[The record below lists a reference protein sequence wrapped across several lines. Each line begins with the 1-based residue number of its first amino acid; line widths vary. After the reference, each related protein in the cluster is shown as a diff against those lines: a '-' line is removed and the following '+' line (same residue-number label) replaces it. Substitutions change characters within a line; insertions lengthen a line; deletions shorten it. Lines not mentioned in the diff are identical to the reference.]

1 MLKICLLGNMN
12 NNNYVLLRYLIDL
25 NFNVDLLLYEDEQ
38 DQFKP
43 INDTYNSQYFERIK
57 KLEWGSFSSLNN
69 SLKKKIYSDLIKYD
83 FIIGNGLAPAYCEFS
98 GIKLNVFNPY
108 GADLFYY
115 TKYSLTYPNKILK
128 LWKAV
133 WYQKKGIK
141 KVPIWYMK
149 EEYPKYEKIWLKL
162 KNKSSK
168 RWYIPPP
175 FVYEKQYS
183 EASYKE
189 YKKNNAL
196 SKLIDEKLDNV
207 QLSIFLPTRHYFSL
221 NIFDPNNKRT
231 DILFRG
237 LSIFNK
243 KYPKKK
249 IKLIT
254 TNYGKSFKKIYKLI
268 NSLDIKKS
276 VVIVPTMPRKDLAI
290 IYEKVDIIAGNFG
303 RHSNFI
309 NGITSE
315 ALFFAKPIMTHRVDD
330 YYRGFFENIF
340 DIINVNSPKQVY
352 ESITYYIDKKD
363 ELKRIGSKGKD
374 WYLKNVIQKNSDH
387 FKSFFNLY

>member
-1 MLKICLLGNMN
+1 MSKICLLGNMN

-25 NFNVDLLLYEDEQ
+25 NYDAELLLYEDEQ

-43 INDTYNSQYFERIK
+43 INDSYDLQYFSQIK
-57 KLEWGSFSSLNN
+57 KLAWGSFSSLNN
-69 SLKKKIYSDLIKYD
+69 TLKQKIYNDLIKYD

-98 GIKLNVFNPY
+98 GIKLDVFNPY

-115 TKYSLTYPNKILK
+115 TKYNLTYPSKIYK
-128 LWKAV
+128 LWKTV
-133 WYQKKGIK
+133 SYQKKGIN

-149 EEYPKYEKIWLKL
+149 QEYPKYEKVWSRL
-162 KNKSSK
+162 KNPSSK
-168 RWYIPPP
+168 RWFIPPP
-175 FVYEKQYS
+175 YVYEKQYN
-183 EASYKE
+183 EIPYYQ
-189 YKKNNAL
+189 YKKKSRLN
-196 SKLIDEKLDNV
+196 KLIDEQINDV

-231 DILFRG
+231 DVLFRG
-237 LSIFNK
+237 LSIFVK

-254 TNYGKSFKKIYKLI
+254 TKYGKSFGKIDKLI
-268 NSLDIKKS
+268 NSLGIKNS
-276 VVIVPTMPRKDLAI
+276 VLVLPTMPRKDLSI

-315 ALFFAKPIMTHRVDD
+315 ALCFAKPIMTHRIDN
-330 YYRGFFENIF
+330 YYRGFFDNIF
-340 DIINVNSPKQVY
+340 DIINVNSPKEVY
-352 ESITYYIDKKD
+352 ESIMYYIDKKE
-363 ELKRIGSKGKD
+363 ELKKIGAKGKD
-374 WYLKNVIQKNSDH
+374 WYLKNVVQKNIDH
-387 FKSFFNLY
+387 FKSFFN